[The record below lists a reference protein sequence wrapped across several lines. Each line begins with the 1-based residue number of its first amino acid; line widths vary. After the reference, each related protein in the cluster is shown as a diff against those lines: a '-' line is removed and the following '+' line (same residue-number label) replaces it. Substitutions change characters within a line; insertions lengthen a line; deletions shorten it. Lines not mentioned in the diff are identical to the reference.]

1 VGLLAGAGL
10 LAACGPAAPAAPAT
24 APTPAPTAAAASAA
38 KPAAAAPTTAA
49 PAATGPVGAPVGAA
63 AGPAKPGPAATRP
76 FVMAAK
82 LEAPTL
88 DPNVSDGSYYRYPQR
103 AMYEPLV
110 VNKVGADGKLT
121 LSPLL
126 AERWDVAPDASSY
139 TFYLRKGVK
148 FTDGTGFNA
157 DSVKWTIDRMVT
169 LKTSASG
176 RLPALD
182 SVTVVDP
189 YTVRFNLTKP
199 SAPFLSSMTTP
210 LMMSMDTG
218 KKNEKGGDWATAFFD
233 ANPVGTGPYKMD
245 QWVRGQ
251 QISMVRN
258 PDYWGSWDGNHLD
271 KVVIRVVKEAATQ
284 RQLLETGDADYA
296 DGIGFDD
303 LDALSAAPGV
313 VIQKAT
319 QAEILNIGI
328 HTQRAP
334 FDNVKVRQA
343 IAYAFDYDS
352 YIKGVLNNRARQ
364 PLGAVP
370 YGIWALDTTIKPY
383 TRDLQKA
390 KQLMQESGV
399 GTVTYKPRIGT
410 ISAFGWYQPRQAQI
424 LQQNLKEIGID
435 ATIQDFADAATFT
448 AQIQDKEKGLDFFF
462 YESIAAL
469 DDPDF
474 ELRRLFHSASA
485 GPGGRN
491 GSWYQNAE
499 FDGLLDRAVALVDR
513 AERQPLYNQIQKKL
527 MDDVPA
533 IWPAS
538 LDAYVT
544 RRDAVQNWAYDPFSL
559 GVPPYYDLWL
569 SK

>member
-1 VGLLAGAGL
+1 MIAKRWSRRQWLTGVGLVAGAGL
-10 LAACGPAAPAAPAT
+10 LAACAPSLPAAAPTAAPSTAKAPASATSAPAAAPAA
-24 APTPAPTAAAASAA
+24 A
-38 KPAAAAPTTAA
+38 K
-49 PAATGPVGAPVGAA
+49 TGA
-63 AGPAKPGPAATRP
+63 AATRP

-103 AMYEPLV
+103 AVYEPLV
-110 VNKVGADGKLT
+110 VNKVGTDGKVT
-121 LSPLL
+121 IAPLL
-126 AERWDVAPDASSY
+126 AERWEVSPDAATY
-139 TFYLRKGVK
+139 TFFLKKGVK
-148 FTDGTGFNA
+148 FTDGSEFNA

-176 RLPALD
+176 RLPALS

-199 SAPFLSSMTTP
+199 SAPFLASMTTP
-210 LMMSMDTG
+210 LMMSMETG
-218 KKNEKGGDWATAFFD
+218 KKNEKDGDWAKAFFD
-233 ANPVGTGPYKMD
+233 STPIGTGPYKME

-251 QISMVRN
+251 QISLIRN
-258 PDYWGSWDGNHLD
+258 PEYWRGWDGNHLD
-271 KVVIRVVKEAATQ
+271 KIVIRVVKEAATQ
-284 RQLLETGDADYA
+284 RQLIETGDADYA
-296 DGIGFDD
+296 DGIAFDD
-303 LDALSAAPGV
+303 LDAMSKVPGV
-313 VIQKAT
+313 VVQKET

-328 HTQRAP
+328 HTQRPP
-334 FDNVKVRQA
+334 FDNLKVRQA

-352 YIKGVLNNRARQ
+352 YIKGVLNSRARQ

-370 YGIWALDTTIKPY
+370 YGIWALDTSIKPY
-383 TRDLQKA
+383 TRDIERA
-390 KQLMQESGV
+390 KRLMQESGV
-399 GTVTYKPRIGT
+399 GTVTHKPRIGT
-410 ISAFGWYQPRQAQI
+410 ISPFGWYQPRQAQI
-424 LQQNLKEIGID
+424 LQQNLKEIGIE

-491 GSWYQNAE
+491 GSWYQNKE
-499 FDGLLDRAVALVDR
+499 FDDLLDRAVALADR
-513 AERQPLYNQIQKKL
+513 AERQPLYNQVQKKL

-544 RRDAVQNWAYDPFSL
+544 RRDSVQNWLYDPFSL

-569 SK
+569 AK

>member
-1 VGLLAGAGL
+1 
-10 LAACGPAAPAAPAT
+10 
-24 APTPAPTAAAASAA
+24 
-38 KPAAAAPTTAA
+38 
-49 PAATGPVGAPVGAA
+49 
-63 AGPAKPGPAATRP
+63 
-76 FVMAAK
+76 
-82 LEAPTL
+82 
-88 DPNVSDGSYYRYPQR
+88 
-103 AMYEPLV
+103 MYEPLV
-110 VNKVGADGKLT
+110 VNKVGADGKVT
-121 LSPLL
+121 IAPLL
-126 AERWDVAPDASSY
+126 AERWEVSPDASIY
-139 TFYLRKGVK
+139 TFFLKKGVK
-148 FTDGTGFNA
+148 FSDGTDFNA

-176 RLPALD
+176 RLPALN
-182 SVTVVDP
+182 SVAVVEP
-189 YTVRFNLTKP
+189 YTVRFTLTKP
-199 SAPFLSSMTTP
+199 SAPFLSSMTAP
-210 LMMSMDTG
+210 LMMSMETG
-218 KKNEKGGDWATAFFD
+218 KKNEKDGDWAKAFFD
-233 ANPVGTGPYKMD
+233 ANPIGTGPYKME

-251 QISMVRN
+251 QISMIRN
-258 PDYWGSWDGNHLD
+258 PDYWRGWEGNHLD
-271 KVVIRVVKEAATQ
+271 KIVIRVVKEPTTH
-284 RQLLETGDADYA
+284 RQLIETGDADYA
-296 DGIGFDD
+296 DGVAFDD
-303 LDALSAAPGV
+303 LDAISKISGV
-313 VIQKAT
+313 VVQKET

-328 HTQRAP
+328 HTQRPP
-334 FDNVKVRQA
+334 FDNLKVRQA

-352 YIKGVLNNRARQ
+352 YIKGVLNSRARQ
-364 PLGAVP
+364 PLGSVP

-383 TRDLQKA
+383 TRDLQRA

-399 GTVTYKPRIGT
+399 GTVTHKPRIGT
-410 ISAFGWYQPRQAQI
+410 ISPFGWYQPRQAQI
-424 LQQNLKEIGID
+424 LQQNLKEIGIE

-499 FDGLLDRAVALVDR
+499 FDALLDRAVALVDR
-513 AERQPLYNQIQKKL
+513 AERQPLYNQVQKKM

-544 RRDAVQNWAYDPFSL
+544 RRDSVQNWVYDPFSL